1 MGTNPFRTDVSAWIA
16 RFAPLVRQG
25 GPVLDL
31 ACGGGRHSRLFL
43 DRGHPVT
50 ALDRDMA
57 QAQLN
62 QGAELVEADLENG
75 SPWPLADRRFAGVVV
90 TNYLWRPLFP
100 RILDSLE
107 TGGVLIYETFALGNE
122 AYGRPRNPDHLLDR
136 GELLRLT
143 HGLTV
148 VAFEDGIED
157 GRKVVQREHKPLH
170 RLQDIHAQESKR
182 DDAGGGR
189 IFHHYG

>member
-1 MGTNPFRTDVSAWIA
+1 MGTNPFRTDASAWIA

-43 DRGHPVT
+43 DRDHPVT
-50 ALDRDMA
+50 ALDRDTS
-57 QAQLN
+57 QAQLAE
-62 QGAELVEADLENG
+62 GAILVQADLENG
-75 SPWPLADRRFAGVVV
+75 SPWPLEGQRFAGIVV

-100 RILDSLE
+100 AILASLE
-107 TGGVLIYETFALGNE
+107 TGGVLLYETFALGNE

-143 HGLTV
+143 HGLSV
-148 VAFEDGIED
+148 IAFEDGIEH
-157 GRKVVQREHKPLH
+157 GRKVVQRICAINGPGPS
-170 RLQDIHAQESKR
+170 RLPA
-182 DDAGGGR
+182 
-189 IFHHYG
+189 

>member
-50 ALDRDMA
+50 ALDRDIS
-57 QAQLN
+57 QAQLG
-62 QGAELVEADLENG
+62 QGADLVEADLENG
-75 SPWPLADRRFAGVVV
+75 SPWPLADRRFAAVVV

-100 RILDSLE
+100 RILESLE
-107 TGGVLIYETFALGNE
+107 PDGVLIYETFALGNE
-122 AYGRPRNPDHLLDR
+122 AYGRPRNPNHLLER

-143 HGLTV
+143 QGLTV
-148 VAFEDGIED
+148 TAFEDGIED
-157 GRKVVQREHKPLH
+157 GRKVVQRICAVNGPGPVPLP
-170 RLQDIHAQESKR
+170 S
-182 DDAGGGR
+182 
-189 IFHHYG
+189 